1 MPLKFFLKVYA
12 CLAGLAFLVGL
23 LCLLLF
29 QGINSVRLQAWQE
42 QFPAPLMQ
50 WLSQVPEPAAR
61 YHWLAHIYDFRI
73 QDAASLTLSPV
84 TLERLA
90 YGHVV
95 ALENGLGLRV
105 LKSSA
110 NGQVLE
116 MRFRDLYRE
125 VPEAM
130 ALLVLNHLNA
140 VLPAER
146 DPAMAS
152 LGRALQV
159 DISRIEDTAS
169 LPESAVLDRV
179 LERDLAYYL
188 ADGSDQAR
196 VLLRLADGT
205 LVKVRPPAPFDPWA
219 WPVTGV
225 MLLVLG
231 SVLAVALLLLLRG
244 VDHNLRAVES
254 VTLRIARGE
263 MDARVETSDPTMVS
277 RLAAAFNSM
286 AEHIQRLVGVQSEM
300 IHAVSHELRTPVA
313 RIRFGVQMIEDCE
326 DAAALQ
332 KQLDGIDGDIQELD
346 ELIDEIL
353 TYARLEQGGPVF
365 SLQDR
370 SVTDIVRQVVDEQ
383 RLIHTKVAIDAEIPE
398 ASERW
403 AHADV
408 EPRYLHRAVQNLVGN
423 AARYAASQVR
433 VSCQLDEQTCRIDV
447 EDDGPG
453 IPEQDWEK
461 VFTAFARLDDS
472 RTRTSGGYGLG
483 LSIVRRILYWH
494 GGQAFV
500 NRSDS
505 LGGAR
510 FSLVWPRRK
519 TDELD
524 L

>member
-1 MPLKFFLKVYA
+1 MPLKFFLKLYA
-12 CLAGLAFLVGL
+12 RLAGLALLVGL
-23 LCLLLF
+23 LCVLLF
-29 QGINSVRLQAWQE
+29 QGVNAVRQQAWQE
-42 QFPAPLMQ
+42 GFPASLMQ
-50 WLSQVPEPAAR
+50 WLATVPDPGAR
-61 YHWLAHIYDFRI
+61 YHWLPPIYDFQAHEPDR
-73 QDAASLTLSPV
+73 LTLSPV
-84 TLERLA
+84 VLERLA

-95 ALENGLGLRV
+95 AQNTSLGLRV
-105 LKSSA
+105 LRRD
-110 NGQVLE
+110 GQDRVLE
-116 MRFRDLYRE
+116 MRFRDVYRE
-125 VPEAM
+125 VSEAT
-130 ALLVLNHLNA
+130 ALLVLSHLNA

-146 DPAMAS
+146 DRAMAS
-152 LGRALQV
+152 LASSLDV
-159 DISRIEDTAS
+159 SVTNIEDTAG
-169 LPESAVLDRV
+169 LPDAPVLDRV
-179 LERDLAYYL
+179 LERELAYYRPDS
-188 ADGSDQAR
+188 AAPAR
-196 VLLRLADGT
+196 VLLRLSDGS
-205 LVKVRPPAPFDPWA
+205 LVQVRMPPDFNPWA
-219 WPVTGV
+219 WPMVGLLLLIIGV
-225 MLLVLG
+225 
-231 SVLAVALLLLLRG
+231 VLAVALLLLLRG
-244 VDHNLRAVES
+244 VHHNLRAVES
-254 VTLRIARGE
+254 VAVRIARGE
-263 MDARVETSDPTMVS
+263 MDARVETTDRTMVS

-326 DAAALQ
+326 DEATLQ
-332 KQLDGIDGDIQELD
+332 KQLEGIDGDIQELD

-383 RLIHTKVAIDAEIPE
+383 RLIHTKVEIDADISE

-403 AHADV
+403 SHSDV

-423 AARYAASQVR
+423 ASRYAASKVR
-433 VSCQLDEQTCRIDV
+433 VTCHLDEQTCRIDV

-500 NRSDS
+500 NRSDA

-519 TDELD
+519 ADELD